1 MQKLSYLY
9 AEDDDGGDGRGTV
22 TDMYANLNDKDGLMD
37 EEGNKTEA
45 VLATTYFE
53 MALLDED

>member
-22 TDMYANLNDKDGLMD
+22 MDMYANLNDKDGLMD
-37 EEGNKTEA
+37 EEGNKT
-45 VLATTYFE
+45 
-53 MALLDED
+53 